1 MKFIKYIKQTIFIL
15 LATVFPIVSCNTD
28 ALQELNV
35 NPNAL
40 NKMNMNFL
48 FTAAELSTSCNG
60 AAGDTWYVNWRT
72 NINVCAFAVQHLASL
87 STGVEAGDKYFD
99 YVEGN
104 NATWEFTYG
113 DQLKNLA
120 EVIKQTGPGGFEE
133 GRRKNTREAAR
144 ILRVFNFHRL
154 TDMYGNIPY
163 SEANSGIE
171 GIFRPAYD
179 KQSDIYADMLK
190 ELDEATAAISASNLD
205 DGFKAADMIYQ
216 GDVAKWKKW
225 GYSLMLRLAMRISNV
240 DAAKAATYVTKA
252 ITGGVFT
259 SNADNPYILH
269 SNATGNGRNGF
280 SRAFIEGGATS
291 ILSKTLVDKL
301 MGTNPASAADDDP
314 RLLIISGGVN
324 GNKDPLIQ
332 RGMPNGLDGA
342 TLDIY
347 TGTPSTNTNTTFSK
361 MNPLFTQIDEPYMFM
376 HYAEVEFLQA
386 EALERAI
393 GTVGGTAKAH
403 YDAGVKAAMQMYTLY
418 DPTLTVSDAA
428 VATYLTT
435 YPYLAA
441 GTTAQKLDQIATQ
454 MWISKFMNW
463 WEAWADYRRS
473 ELPALVP
480 VNYLGNVTGGKIPTK
495 LRLHSTEAA
504 VNADNVAAGAT
515 TPDTWVGKVWWDGGN

>member
-1 MKFIKYIKQTIFIL
+1 MKFIRYIKQTIFIL
-15 LATVFPIVSCNTD
+15 LAMVLPIVGCDTD
-28 ALQELNV
+28 TLHNLNV

-72 NINVCAFAVQHLASL
+72 NINVCAFAMQHLAS
-87 STGVEAGDKYFD
+87 TGTGAEAGDKYFD
-99 YVEGN
+99 YLEGN

-120 EVIKQTGPGGFEE
+120 EVIKQTSTGGFEE

-163 SEANSGIE
+163 SEANQGIT
-171 GIFRPAYD
+171 GVFRPKYD
-179 KQSDIYADMLK
+179 KQSDIYTDLLK
-190 ELDEATAAISASNLD
+190 ELDEASAAISTANPD
-205 DGFKAADMIYQ
+205 DGFKSSDMIYQ

-252 ITGGVFT
+252 VAGGVFS
-259 SNADNPYILH
+259 SNSDNPYILH
-269 SNATGNGRNGF
+269 SNANGNSRNGF
-280 SRAFIEGGATS
+280 SRAFIEGGAS
-291 ILSKTLVDKL
+291 SVLSKTLVDKL

-314 RLLIISGGVN
+314 RLLVISGGIN
-324 GNKDPLIQ
+324 GNVNPLLQ
-332 RGMPNGLDGA
+332 RGMPNGLDNA
-342 TLDIY
+342 TLDTY
-347 TGTPSTNTNTTFSK
+347 TGVTSTNINATFSK
-361 MNPLFTQIDEPYMFM
+361 MNPKFTQIDEAFMFM
-376 HYAEVEFLQA
+376 NYAEVEFLQA
-386 EALERAI
+386 EAIERTI
-393 GTVGGTAKAH
+393 GTVGGTAQSH
-403 YDAGVKAAMQMYTLY
+403 YDAGVKGAMQMYTLY
-418 DPTLTVSDAA
+418 DATLTVPDAA

-435 YPYLAA
+435 YPYA
-441 GTTAQKLDQIATQ
+441 GTTAQKIDMIGTQ
-454 MWISKFMNW
+454 LWISKFMNW
-463 WEAWADYRRS
+463 WDAWADYRRS
-473 ELPALVP
+473 NSPVLVP
-480 VNYLGNVTGGKIPTK
+480 VNYLGNVTGGLIPTK

-515 TPDTWVGKVWWDGGN
+515 TPDSWVGKVWWDGGN